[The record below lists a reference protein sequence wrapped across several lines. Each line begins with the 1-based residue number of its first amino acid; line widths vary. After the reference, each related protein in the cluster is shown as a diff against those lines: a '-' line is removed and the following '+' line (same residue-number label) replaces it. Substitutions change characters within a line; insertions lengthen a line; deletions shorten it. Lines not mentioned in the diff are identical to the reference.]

1 MVIVIKHNGYPFR
14 NNENAVL
21 LATGITHHI
30 VLLLKQGLYA
40 GIPEISVSPAPVP
53 PRAHPGR

>member
-30 VLLLKQGLYA
+30 VLLLKQESSQKTENKA
-40 GIPEISVSPAPVP
+40 
-53 PRAHPGR
+53 R